1 MLVGEERGAQ
11 EPRCPEPQAQTSG
24 GANPLLREA
33 EAENPSER
41 RGAERTVACSPQ
53 LPGSRPGALLLSPP
67 TDLSLNKFRQVSL
80 KRDG

>member
-24 GANPLLREA
+24 GVNPLLREA

-41 RGAERTVACSPQ
+41 RGAERTVACSP
-53 LPGSRPGALLLSPP
+53 
-67 TDLSLNKFRQVSL
+67 
-80 KRDG
+80 